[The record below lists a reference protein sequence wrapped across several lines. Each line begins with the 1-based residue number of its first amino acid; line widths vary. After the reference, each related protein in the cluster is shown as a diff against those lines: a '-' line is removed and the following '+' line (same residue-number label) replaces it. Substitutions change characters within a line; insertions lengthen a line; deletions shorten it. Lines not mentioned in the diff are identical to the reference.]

1 MDQQIL
7 FLINRSGTNPVLDYV
22 MASASSY
29 DLWWPFLVVL
39 LLFAIWKG
47 GFRMRAMLLTIG
59 LAVGVTDGLVVKN
72 LKDLVGRPRPHEVL
86 ESVRTID
93 LAWENPRFLALGKPL
108 RENYS
113 EARIHPGRGKS
124 FPSAHTANNF
134 AVAAVCVAFYRRWG
148 WLAFL
153 PAILV
158 GYSRVYVGAHW
169 PLDVLISA
177 LIGIVIGC
185 FTALAVET
193 VWRRWGGKVRRE
205 WHESHPSLMA
215 S

>member
-1 MDQQIL
+1 M
-7 FLINRSGTNPVLDYV
+7 
-22 MASASSY
+22 
-29 DLWWPFLVVL
+29 L
-39 LLFAIWKG
+39 LLIAVWKG
-47 GFRMRAMLLTIG
+47 DFRMRAMLLTIG

-124 FPSAHTANNF
+124 FPSGAYGQQFCRCGGLCRVLSPLGLAGFF
-134 AVAAVCVAFYRRWG
+134 ARDPRGIQPRVCR
-148 WLAFL
+148 
-153 PAILV
+153 
-158 GYSRVYVGAHW
+158 AHW

-185 FTALAVET
+185 FTGLAVET
-193 VWRRWGGKVRRE
+193 VLAALGRKGAPRV
-205 WHESHPSLMA
+205 A
-215 S
+215 